1 MGKLFD
7 LSQYDTVKGSEK
19 GARCNLLDPVT
30 KEEIIVDG
38 ENIWVEVLG
47 PDSEK
52 YKKENNKI
60 TNGRIK
66 VRNKNGTLTSEVLEQ
81 ENKKLVASVITGWSD
96 KFAMG
101 EDEFKFSP
109 ENARKLINAF
119 PWVYEQLN
127 DFLGDRGNFCK
138 S

>member
-1 MGKLFD
+1 MGQLFD
-7 LSQYDTVKGSEK
+7 LSKYDTVKGSEK
-19 GARCNLLDPVT
+19 GARCNLVDPVT

-60 TNGRIK
+60 TNSRIK

-109 ENARKLINAF
+109 DNARKLLDAF
-119 PWVYEQLN
+119 PWIYEQLN